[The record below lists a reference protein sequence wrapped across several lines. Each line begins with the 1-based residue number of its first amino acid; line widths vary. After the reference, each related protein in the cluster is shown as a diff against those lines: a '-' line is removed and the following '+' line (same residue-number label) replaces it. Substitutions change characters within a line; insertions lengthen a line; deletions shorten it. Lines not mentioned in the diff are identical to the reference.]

1 VESEA
6 GAGRAAG
13 RTSRRAS
20 LERGICFAGLGVSA
34 CGGRGRLVC
43 GRVLLSPPPVAWSC
57 NVPTG
62 RWRGC
67 RPAATRVG
75 SGTGA
80 SGTTPP
86 LRRQR
91 WLSGQVARLVSGRGR
106 CHLVAW
112 EFKCHSCRIPPFFFL
127 ICVSNIFS
135 LISQPAKLWFDAT
148 VRSYAAYFYLV
159 LFGYSTSGCGCLPFK
174 SGLQSFDFVTE
185 FCNFWRF
192 LLKKIKILGLLT

>member
-1 VESEA
+1 LLCWAGRVGVRRKRTTLCA
-6 GAGRAAG
+6 GACFCRPRPSRGVVTYRPADGEDAAG
-13 RTSRRAS
+13 RDARS
-20 LERGICFAGLGVSA
+20 
-34 CGGRGRLVC
+34 
-43 GRVLLSPPPVAWSC
+43 W
-57 NVPTG
+57 
-62 RWRGC
+62 
-67 RPAATRVG
+67 VG

-80 SGTTPP
+80 GGTTPP

-91 WLSGQVARLVSGRGR
+91 WLSGQVARFVSGRGR

-192 LLKKIKILGLLT
+192 LLKKKLKV